1 MSEPKRCTW
10 CRKETADAFSTATVC
25 TECRGR
31 RERLLRLTDS
41 TLHILYWEGGLQE
54 EQYIL
59 WASAINRLNRK
70 IKQED

>member
-1 MSEPKRCTW
+1 MSELKRCTW
-10 CRKETADAFSTATVC
+10 CEKETADAFSTVC
-25 TECRGR
+25 TECRER
-31 RERLLRLTDS
+31 RERLLRLTDA

>member
-1 MSEPKRCTW
+1 MSELKRCTW
-10 CRKETADAFSTATVC
+10 CGEKPADAFSTATVC
-25 TECRGR
+25 TECRER